1 MGGPLL
7 TAAVVVAALLLV
19 LGAPRVL
26 PAWTALR
33 RMPGPGLLLWQSV
46 SLAGVLCA
54 LLAAPTAVLTTG
66 LSQPLLL
73 GLALLLSGVMLVL
86 LLASG
91 HRVGTDLRRRRSR
104 HRELVDLV
112 GEHLD
117 DTLAHGAE
125 GITRPDVTVLALGNP
140 SAYCLPG
147 RGHRIVLTRAAL
159 DRLGAAELRA
169 VLAHEQGHLDAR
181 HDLLLELFTVL
192 HEAVPRGLRVPAAL
206 TEVQLLT
213 EALADRIAEQRT
225 GHADLARALVAMAA
239 AATPEVSARVRLLSH
254 PPAPRHTRLAVTALS
269 AAVLAVPVAVAVTL
283 LTLAG

>member
-7 TAAVVVAALLLV
+7 TAAVVALALV
-19 LGAPRVL
+19 LVLLAPRLL
-26 PAWTALR
+26 PSWTALR

-46 SLAGVLCA
+46 SVAGALCA
-54 LLAAPTAVLTTG
+54 LLAAPTAVLTAG

-73 GLALLLSGVMLVL
+73 GLALVVSGVMLVR
-86 LLASG
+86 LLAAG
-91 HRVGTDLRRRRSR
+91 HRVGTDLRRRRTQ
-104 HRELVDLV
+104 HRELIDLV
-112 GEHLD
+112 GDHLD
-117 DTLAHGAE
+117 DTLARDAA
-125 GITRPDVTVLALGNP
+125 GIARPGVTVLALGNP

-159 DRLGAAELRA
+159 DRLGTVELRA

-192 HEAVPRGLRVPAAL
+192 HEAVPAGLRVPAAL

-225 GHADLARALVAMAA
+225 GHADLARALVAMAP
-239 AATPEVSARVRLLSH
+239 AATPEITARVRLLSR
-254 PPAPRHTRLAVTALS
+254 PPAPRHTRIGVTLLAAG
-269 AAVLAVPVAVAVTL
+269 VLALPVATTVTL
-283 LTLAG
+283 LTLSW

>member
-7 TAAVVVAALLLV
+7 TAAVVLTALV
-19 LGAPRVL
+19 LVLLAPRVL
-26 PAWTALR
+26 PGWTALR
-33 RMPGPGLLLWQSV
+33 GMPGPGLLLWQSV
-46 SLAGVLCA
+46 SVAGVLCA

-73 GLALLLSGVMLVL
+73 GLALLLSGGMLVR

-91 HRVGTDLRRRRSR
+91 HRVGTDLRRRRTR

-112 GEHLD
+112 GEQLD
-117 DTLAHGAE
+117 DALARGTA
-125 GITRPDVTVLALGNP
+125 GITRPDVTVLAEGNP

-147 RGHRIVLTRAAL
+147 RGHRIVLTRSAL
-159 DRLGAAELRA
+159 DRLGATELRA

-192 HEAVPRGLRVPAAL
+192 HEAVPRSLRVPAAL

-239 AATPEVSARVRLLSH
+239 AATPEVTARVRLLSR
-254 PPAPRHTRLAVTALS
+254 PPAPRHTRLGVTAL
-269 AAVLAVPVAVAVTL
+269 AVAVLAVPVAVTVTL
-283 LTLAG
+283 LTLGG

>member
-7 TAAVVVAALLLV
+7 TAAVVLAALLLV

-73 GLALLLSGVMLVL
+73 GLALLLSGVMLVR

-91 HRVGTDLRRRRSR
+91 HRVGTDLRRRRTR

-117 DTLAHGAE
+117 DTLAGGAD

-147 RGHRIVLTRAAL
+147 HGHRIVLTRAAL
-159 DRLGAAELRA
+159 DRLGATELRA

-225 GHADLARALVAMAA
+225 GPTDLARALVAMAP
-239 AATPEVSARVRLLSH
+239 AATPEVTARVRLLSH

-269 AAVLAVPVAVAVTL
+269 AVVLAIPVAVTVTL
-283 LTLAG
+283 LTPAG

>member
-225 GHADLARALVAMAA
+225 CATDLARALVAMAS
-239 AATPEVSARVRLLSH
+239 AATPEVTARVRLLTH
-254 PPAPRHTRLAVTALS
+254 PPAPRHTRI
-269 AAVLAVPVAVAVTL
+269 AVTL
-283 LTLAG
+283 LALATLALPAAVVMLLTLG

>member
-1 MGGPLL
+1 MTGPLL
-7 TAAVVVAALLLV
+7 TASVVLAALALV
-19 LGAPRVL
+19 LLAPRVL

-33 RMPGPGLLLWQSV
+33 SMPGPARLLWQSV

-54 LLAAPTAVLTTG
+54 LLAAPVAVLTTG

-73 GLALLLSGVMLVL
+73 GLALSLSGVMLVRL
-86 LLASG
+86 LLSG
-91 HRVGTDLRRRRSR
+91 HRVGTDLRRRRAQ

-112 GEHLD
+112 GEHLAGD
-117 DTLAHGAE
+117 PARAAS
-125 GITRPDVTVLALGNP
+125 GITRPDVTVLAQGNP

-147 RGHRIVLTRAAL
+147 RGDRIVLTSAAL

-192 HEAVPRGLRVPAAL
+192 HEAVPEPLRVPAAL
-206 TEVQLLT
+206 AEVHLLA

-225 GHADLARALVAMAA
+225 GPTDLARALVAMAA
-239 AATPEVSARVRLLSH
+239 TGTPEVTARVRLLAH
-254 PPAPRHTRLAVTALS
+254 PPAPWHAR
-269 AAVLAVPVAVAVTL
+269 VAVTL
-283 LTLAG
+283 LALMTLALPAAVVGFLTFS